1 MIRRAGSLGVVL
13 ITLALFAAGGGSPHE
28 KIMQEMLGALH
39 AIGTS
44 LKTITDEDT
53 AAAAKPALK
62 KANDAFVDA
71 RTRAAKLPAP
81 EKDEKVRLEKAYKPK
96 FEESMKKMNVE
107 RTRVEFVPGGK
118 DALKEIA
125 GVLDKDRKQ

>member
-1 MIRRAGSLGVVL
+1 MVLVALTLLGAGN
-13 ITLALFAAGGGSPHE
+13 GSPHE
-28 KIMQEMLGALH
+28 KIMQEMLGSLD
-39 AIGTS
+39 AIGVS
-44 LKTITDEDT
+44 LKSITDEDT
-53 AAAAKPALK
+53 AAAAKPALR
-62 KANDAFVDA
+62 KANDTFVDA

-81 EKDEKVRLEKAYKPK
+81 EKDEKIRLEKLYKPK